1 MQSPMSKAL
10 SVLCGA
16 GLLLIGPS
24 ALAAASAPAVANT
37 SQAED
42 TQPFPSGSS
51 PEAVRRWLL
60 SVSTL
65 APAQVI
71 SIGADMVVGFAKTG
85 SLDPVTGH
93 IKGAEL
99 RGEALNPKFA
109 KLIQAR
115 SSLATMDVDCA
126 KYSALI
132 HQTKLY
138 SKPSLLG
145 EVSILQGGGNWITP
159 PRTAYLFE
167 AIDAICRADFKR
179 PLRDE
184 TAPVLA
190 EARSSVSVPAP
201 TPTPTPTP
209 APAPVLTPA
218 QEPTT
223 PPAPPLTAAKSSGP
237 EVQII
242 AASTAEAAEM
252 ARQQLVRQ
260 LPQFTT
266 TRAFRIQTVTVKGK
280 TYYRGLF
287 GGFEDR
293 ASATAF
299 CKTVSATGMGCL
311 VR

>member
-24 ALAAASAPAVANT
+24 ALAAASAPAVVST

-42 TQPFPSGSS
+42 TQPFPSGPS

-145 EVSILQGGGNWITP
+145 DMSILQGGGNWITP
-159 PRTAYLFE
+159 PKTAYLFE

-190 EARSSVSVPAP
+190 EARSSVSVP
-201 TPTPTPTP
+201 TP
-209 APAPVLTPA
+209 APAPVLAPA
-218 QEPTT
+218 PVTTT
-223 PPAPPLTAAKSSGP
+223 PPSPPLTAAKASGP

-260 LPQFTT
+260 LPQFTA